1 MNAVEVCNL
10 ALGRIGEGASRP
22 IVSLTE
28 STDSA
33 RACNRVFA
41 PALQAL
47 LREYRWP
54 FAQSSVQL
62 ATVAQTVPGW
72 DYVYAY
78 PEGVLTLHGLAG
90 EDIDPGRQPVWR
102 HPFRVLAATSGESL
116 VIATD
121 LEDAWAHYTLDI
133 TNPHFGDALFQ
144 DALAWRVAKEVA
156 LSLKADPRMA
166 QLAAQQYADAL
177 SLAMVAAYNERG
189 ADALA
194 DPEDVRAYGA
204 AVRQSWPETVA

>member
-1 MNAVEVCNL
+1 MNAVELCNL

-22 IVSLTE
+22 ITALTE

-41 PALQAL
+41 PALQSM

-54 FAQSSVQL
+54 FAQSSVAL
-62 ATVAQTVPGW
+62 ATVAQEVPGW
-72 DYVYAY
+72 EYVYAY
-78 PEGVLTLHGLAG
+78 PNGVLTLHGLAE
-90 EDIDPGRQPVWR
+90 EDVDPGRQPVWR

-144 DALAWRVAKEVA
+144 DALAWRIAKEVA
-156 LSLKADPRMA
+156 LGLKADPRMA
-166 QLAAQQYADAL
+166 QLAAQQYVDAL
-177 SLAMVAAYNERG
+177 SLAMAAAYNERG
-189 ADALA
+189 ADAPA

-204 AVRQSWPETVA
+204 ASTGWIREETE

>member
-10 ALGRIGEGASRP
+10 ALGRIGGGASRP
-22 IVSLTE
+22 ITSLTE
-28 STDSA
+28 STEAA

-41 PALQAL
+41 SALQSM

-54 FAQSSVQL
+54 FAQASVAL
-62 ATVAQTVPGW
+62 AVAAQTVPGW
-72 DYVYAY
+72 EYVYAY
-78 PEGVLTLHGLAG
+78 PEGVLTLHGLAD
-90 EDIDPGRQPVWR
+90 EDVDPGRQPVWR

-156 LSLKADPRMA
+156 LGLKADPRMA
-166 QLAAQQYADAL
+166 QVASDQYELAL
-177 SLAMVAAYNERG
+177 SIARAAAYNERG
-189 ADALA
+189 ADAPA
-194 DPEDVRAYGA
+194 DPEDVRAYGGA
-204 AVRQSWPETVA
+204 QSYPFRETVA